1 MLPAWSALRK
11 KMKISIKNLFSKCV
25 RIWSYLPKK
34 SLIGKILR
42 YYTRIYVQVRVSK
55 EHVTV
60 PVDYND

>member
-1 MLPAWSALRK
+1 
-11 KMKISIKNLFSKCV
+11 MKTSIKNLFSKCA